1 MIRINLA
8 QETTTDVANNSLARD
23 FLITSACCAAIYLGI
38 EHYAEKIDTDIA
50 TAEARIQQQNEIRK
64 DLEKEIEKS
73 KEIIQKVEAAKL
85 RGLQLKKLGQ
95 GRKSS
100 VIILDHLQIKHPERM
115 WFDKIKFSNADRQL
129 ELTGF
134 ALDHAVIADYMKRLK
149 ETGQVDVSD
158 ISELRDF
165 IPKQL
170 QKFST
175 LESEKSDST
184 EKEEIKSF
192 EIVNLKSLKSQL
204 IDGVTLQRFEII
216 IQLKNG

>member
-8 QETTTDVANNSLARD
+8 QETATDSVNNSLARD
-23 FLITSACCAAIYLGI
+23 FLITTAICGLVYLAV
-38 EHYAEKIDTDIA
+38 EHYAEQIDNKIADVDSRIA
-50 TAEARIQQQNEIRK
+50 QQASIRE
-64 DLEKEIEKS
+64 DLKKEIEKS
-73 KEIIQKVEAAKL
+73 KTIEEKVEAARSRGKKL
-85 RGLQLKKLGQ
+85 KQLGQ

-115 WFDKIKFSNADRQL
+115 WFDKIKFSNTNGQL
-129 ELTGF
+129 ELSGF

-170 QKFST
+170 QKFSS
-175 LESEKSDST
+175 LENENQSRP

-192 EIVNLKSLKSQL
+192 EMVNLRSLKSEL
-204 IDGVTLQRFEII
+204 KDGVTLQRFEII
-216 IQLKNG
+216 IQIKNG

>member
-8 QETTTDVANNSLARD
+8 QETSTDSVNNSLAKD
-23 FLITSACCAAIYLGI
+23 LLITIALCGVLYLAV
-38 EHYAEKIDTDIA
+38 EHYAERID
-50 TAEARIQQQNEIRK
+50 NEIADVESRIAQQK
-64 DLEKEIEKS
+64 SIRDELEKEIDKYEAIN
-73 KEIIQKVEAAKL
+73 EKVEAAKS
-85 RGLQLKKLGQ
+85 RGRKLKQLGM

-115 WFDKIKFSNADRQL
+115 WFDKIKFSNANGRL
-129 ELTGF
+129 ELSGF

-158 ISELRDF
+158 ITELRDF

-170 QKFST
+170 QKFSS
-175 LESEKSDST
+175 LEGENQSRP

-192 EIVNLKSLKSQL
+192 EMVNLRSLKSEL
-204 IDGVTLQRFEII
+204 KEGVTLQRFEII
-216 IQLKNG
+216 IQIKNG

>member
-8 QETTTDVANNSLARD
+8 QEATTNSATSSLARD
-23 FLITSACCAAIYLGI
+23 FLIISACCAVIYLGI
-38 EHYAEKIDTDIA
+38 DQHTLNIDDDIGNV
-50 TAEARIQQQNEIRK
+50 ESKIQQQNSIRDELK
-64 DLEKEIEKS
+64 REIEKS
-73 KEIIQKVEAAKL
+73 QEILQKVSTAQQ
-85 RGLQLKKLGQ
+85 RGKQLKQLGL

-115 WFDKIKFSNADRQL
+115 WFDKVKFTNASKQL

-149 ETGQVDVSD
+149 ETGQSDVSD

-170 QKFST
+170 QKFSSIENDDK
-175 LESEKSDST
+175 ESKEKQ
-184 EKEEIKSF
+184 EVKSF
-192 EIVNLKSLKSQL
+192 EVVNLRSLKSEL
-204 IDGVTLQRFEII
+204 VDGVTLQRFEII